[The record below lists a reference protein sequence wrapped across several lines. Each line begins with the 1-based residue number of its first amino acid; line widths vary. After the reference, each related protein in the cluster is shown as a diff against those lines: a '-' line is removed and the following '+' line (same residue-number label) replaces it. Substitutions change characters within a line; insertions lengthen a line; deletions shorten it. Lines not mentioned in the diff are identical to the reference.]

1 MRTRLTGSTIGI
13 AAAIALGAA
22 MLPWRS
28 HLSVATPGLVL
39 VVPVVAGVIVGGYT
53 AGVLSVTAGFLV
65 YDDLFI
71 PPYNRL
77 SVGTGQN
84 WVVLG
89 VYVVVMLLV
98 AQVAAHLKTARSDA
112 QRREDEARRLFTL
125 SELLVENGSI
135 DELLETIVSAIWTVF
150 EVDGVALLLPIDD
163 RLSVV
168 ASSGTE
174 MSDQDLHQL
183 DPNSGLPVRVGITG
197 DAAGELRAVA
207 LTAASGPVGMLVL
220 RALSG
225 SAADRA
231 ILGTF
236 ANHAALALER
246 VQLRAQA
253 VRNELLEEVDR
264 VRRDLL
270 GAVSHDLRTPLA
282 TIKVASST
290 LLDPGVTL
298 AEGDVDELYGLIDV
312 QTDRLTRLVTSLL
325 DMNRYQAG
333 ALQLDRRPAAVL
345 DLVAE
350 ALAGLRPTL
359 GDRVVDLDLP
369 DALPAVDVDPILI
382 GQILVNLLDN
392 ADRHSPPGSPI
403 VVAAEAGGGRV
414 ILSVA
419 DRGAGVPTDERD
431 TVFQS
436 FVRFDTGGRAG
447 LGLAIAKAFVEAHCE
462 RIWIED
468 VPGGG
473 ARFVFTLPI
482 ATSSRSR
489 PAMDR

>member
-1 MRTRLTGSTIGI
+1 VVRTKLTGSAIGTV
-13 AAAIALGAA
+13 AAIALGTA

-28 HLSVATPGLVL
+28 HLSIATPGLIL
-39 VVPVVAGVIVGGYT
+39 VVPVVAGVIVGGYA
-53 AGVLSVTAGFLV
+53 AGIVSVTAGFLV

-77 SVGTGQN
+77 SVGTGQD

-98 AQVAAHLKTARSDA
+98 AQVAAHLKTARSEA

-125 SELLVENGSI
+125 SELLVEDGSI

-150 EVDGVALLLPIDD
+150 EVEGVALLLPVDEH
-163 RLSVV
+163 LSVV
-168 ASSGTE
+168 ASAGTD
-174 MSDQDLHQL
+174 MTDQDLHQL

-197 DAAGELRAVA
+197 DAPDELRAVA
-207 LTAASGPVGMLVL
+207 LTAASGPVGILAL
-220 RALSG
+220 RGLSG

-253 VRNELLEEVDR
+253 ARNELLEELDR

-282 TIKVASST
+282 TMKVASST
-290 LLDPGVTL
+290 LLDPEVTL
-298 AEGDVDELYGLIDV
+298 SDGDALELYGLIDV

-333 ALQLDRRPAAVL
+333 ALRVDRRSCAVL
-345 DLVAE
+345 DLVGE
-350 ALAGLRPTL
+350 ALAGLRPAL
-359 GDRVVDLDLP
+359 GDRVVNLDLP
-369 DALPAVDVDPILI
+369 GSLPAVEVDPVLI
-382 GQILVNLLDN
+382 GQVLVNLLDN
-392 ADRHSPPGSPI
+392 ADRHSPPGQPI
-403 VVAAEAGGGRV
+403 VVGAKARGARV
-414 ILSVA
+414 ALSVT
-419 DRGAGVPTDERD
+419 DRGAGVPTEEGEM
-431 TVFQS
+431 VFAS
-436 FVRFDTGGRAG
+436 FVHFDTGGRAG
-447 LGLAIAKAFVEAHCE
+447 LGLAIAKTFVEAHGE
-462 RIWIED
+462 RIWVED

-473 ARFVFTLPI
+473 ARFVFTMPI
-482 ATSSRSR
+482 APGYGSEE
-489 PAMDR
+489 